1 MEPQAV
7 VASTKR
13 RWTWLGT
20 LPLALASGA
29 ALAHPG
35 HEVGHVGFV
44 AGLGHPWLGLD
55 HLLAMAAIGLWSLKQ
70 APRLRM
76 ATPLLMVLGMVA
88 GAGLSVFGV
97 AVPGV
102 EYVIALS
109 VLLVGILLATYAR
122 VPASVGAILVIAF
135 MMFHGYAHGSEMPM
149 GSSLL
154 AYIAGFTVSTLV
166 ITMLARHLGTWLM
179 QREQRV
185 LRVIGGLIAAC
196 GAFFAFS

>member
-1 MEPQAV
+1 MEPQTVA
-7 VASTKR
+7 ASTKR

-20 LPLALASGA
+20 LPLVLASGA

-70 APRLRM
+70 TPRLRG

-88 GAGLSVFGV
+88 GAGLSLFGV

-102 EYVIALS
+102 EHVIALS
-109 VLLVGILLATYAR
+109 VLLVGILLATFAR

-149 GSSLL
+149 GSFLL

-166 ITMLARHLGTWLM
+166 ITMLARHSGAWLM

-185 LRVIGGLIAAC
+185 LRVIGGMIAAC